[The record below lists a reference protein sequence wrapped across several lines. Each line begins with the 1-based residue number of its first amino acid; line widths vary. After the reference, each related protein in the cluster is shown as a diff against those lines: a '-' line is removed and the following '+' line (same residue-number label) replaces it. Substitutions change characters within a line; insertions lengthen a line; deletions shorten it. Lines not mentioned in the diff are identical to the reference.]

1 MRVKEIKSL
10 LLKKGWAGRTISR
23 SETVARLNPLL
34 ERHVTLANL
43 YEQVTDLD
51 DALSSELQG
60 NLRRLRL
67 DMGKIAETVFSCGG
81 VAYSGV
87 DHPEVQHIDD
97 VLLATERALHNA
109 LLQERRT
116 INHQMRT
123 EAVLQHC
130 LDSCD
135 MRLEFMNKYVRRLRS
150 TRAVHD

>member
-34 ERHVTLANL
+34 KQHVTLANL
-43 YEQVTDLD
+43 YEQVTNLDEDL
-51 DALSSELQG
+51 STELQG

-67 DMGKIAETVFSCGG
+67 DMGKLAETVFSCGG

-87 DHPEVQHIDD
+87 DHPKVQPVDN
-97 VLLATERALHNA
+97 VLLETERALHNA

-130 LDSCD
+130 LDSCG
-135 MRLEFMNKYVRRLRS
+135 MRLEFLNKYARRFRNA
-150 TRAVHD
+150 RAVHD